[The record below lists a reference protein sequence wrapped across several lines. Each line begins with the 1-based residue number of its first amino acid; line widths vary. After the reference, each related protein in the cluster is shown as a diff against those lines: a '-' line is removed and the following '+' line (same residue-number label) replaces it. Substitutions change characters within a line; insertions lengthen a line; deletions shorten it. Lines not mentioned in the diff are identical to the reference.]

1 LIFPSRS
8 RRTLV
13 KAFNNLFNSS
23 AITGDTITGTASP
36 LVINAN
42 GTTYTD
48 PFNTNGPTPMYL
60 PFN

>member
-1 LIFPSRS
+1 LVFPSRS

-36 LVINAN
+36 LVINARHHL
-42 GTTYTD
+42 TD

>member
-1 LIFPSRS
+1 
-8 RRTLV
+8 V